1 MYQILVN
8 LKNFTF
14 WDQICQRKNM
24 NEKNFEKKNV
34 QVKISIYDVP
44 LDQISFNLANF

>member
-1 MYQILVN
+1 MYQISVN

-14 WDQICQRKNM
+14 WDQTCEKKNM
-24 NEKNFEKKNV
+24 NEKNLEKINV
-34 QVKISIYDVP
+34 QVKIGIYNVP

>member
-14 WDQICQRKNM
+14 WDQICQKNM
-24 NEKNFEKKNV
+24 NKKNFEKINV
-34 QVKISIYDVP
+34 
-44 LDQISFNLANF
+44 